1 MGKLTRNFG
10 QLLDRTFRPYTPQSL
25 PSLLVRGACLSVLI
39 LGLAGSAY
47 SQAEQPK
54 EPAIYQP
61 DSGYYLRKSYPI
73 GAVQG
78 SNQESFNG
86 IFVDSTN
93 RRVYLTHGTEL
104 QVLDA
109 DSGAAVGTIPGFTQN
124 DSIAVAGDLGRG
136 FITDRAAG
144 KVVIFDLQ
152 SLKAVGEAKT
162 DAGVSGVVYDPA
174 SKNVFTVNGD
184 GHSSTVIDAQS
195 GKVVKTLDLGGVPAG
210 LVADDQGTVFA
221 TVADK
226 NEIAVIDSRQL
237 AIKAHWP
244 VAPAENPNAL
254 AIDRQ
259 HRRLF
264 TTGRNL
270 QALVVMDADTGKMIQ
285 ALGITAGAGST
296 AFDPDTGLI
305 FVSTGEGVVHIFHE
319 DTPNRFSAL
328 EAIITEYGAKT
339 MSLDAKTHALYLD
352 TANFDPPPFYT
363 EAPMRQPAPVP
374 GTLHV
379 LVYGKF
385 GGDY

>member
-1 MGKLTRNFG
+1 M
-10 QLLDRTFRPYTPQSL
+10 
-25 PSLLVRGACLSVLI
+25 VRGACLSLLA
-39 LGLAGSAY
+39 LGLTGAAFA
-47 SQAEQPK
+47 QKEQPK

-61 DSGYYLRKSYPI
+61 DSGYYLRTSYPI

-78 SNQESFNG
+78 SKQESFNG
-86 IFVDSTN
+86 IFVDSAN

-104 QVLDA
+104 QVIDA

-124 DSIAVAGDLGRG
+124 DSITVAGEFGRG
-136 FITDRAAG
+136 FITDRAAS
-144 KVVIFDLQ
+144 KVVIFDLKT
-152 SLKAVGEAKT
+152 LKAVGEAKA
-162 DAGVSGVVYDPA
+162 DAGVSGLVYDPA
-174 SKNVFTVNGD
+174 SKQVFTVNSD
-184 GHSSTVIDAQS
+184 SHSLTVIDAQS
-195 GKVVKTLDLGGVPAG
+195 GKVAKTVDLGGTPAG
-210 LVADDQGTVFA
+210 LVSDDQGTVFA

-237 AIKAHWP
+237 TIKARWP

-385 GGDY
+385 GGASASN